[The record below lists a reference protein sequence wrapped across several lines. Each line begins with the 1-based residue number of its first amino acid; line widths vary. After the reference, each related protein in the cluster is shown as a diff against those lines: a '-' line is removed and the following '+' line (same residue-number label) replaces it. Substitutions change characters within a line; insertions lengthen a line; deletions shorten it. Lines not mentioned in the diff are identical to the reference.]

1 MEARGAA
8 VCQAAHCA
16 KAVAAGAISFT
27 LAVPDER
34 FVMRLWLIPM
44 YLAFAFPLLA
54 SQAAAAAPPT
64 RMSLD
69 EQAQLQL
76 SLDRGAMLYTYDQ
89 AAWHSTDALV
99 EDLTKTETGNVRGW
113 VVTRESGLDKATYF
127 GLDGNTP
134 YRLYSASW
142 DGKAITARDKADPA
156 RREPLSAEEL
166 RLARALLVARP
177 VASKFARCGP
187 SPFNTVTLPGKT
199 ETDPIL
205 IYFMTPQT
213 KKDSY
218 PLGGHYRVEVRDGTV
233 VSDRAFTKSCL
244 KLSVLAPVAGGKPK
258 ALVVTH
264 LLDTVPTE
272 IHVFH
277 VFASSL
283 PLYVGVTDKRL
294 YGVDVRQG
302 QPRVRLLPG
311 K

>member
-1 MEARGAA
+1 MRFW
-8 VCQAAHCA
+8 CLPLLL
-16 KAVAAGAISFT
+16 AVAS
-27 LAVPDER
+27 
-34 FVMRLWLIPM
+34 
-44 YLAFAFPLLA
+44 PLHA
-54 SQAAAAAPPT
+54 DQAAASAPPT
-64 RMSLD
+64 RMSPD
-69 EQAQLQL
+69 EASQLQL
-76 SLDRGAMLYTYDQ
+76 SLDRGAMLYAYDQ

-99 EDLTKTETGNVRGW
+99 DDMTKAESNNVRGW
-113 VVTRESGLDKATYF
+113 VVTRGAGFEKATYF
-127 GLDGNTP
+127 GLNGDVP
-134 YRLYSASW
+134 YRIYSAAW
-142 DGKAITARDKADPA
+142 NGKTITARDKADLA

-166 RLARALLVARP
+166 RLARALLAARP
-177 VASKFARCGP
+177 VASKFARCGS

-199 ETDPIL
+199 EADPIL
-205 IYFMTPQT
+205 VYFMTPQT
-213 KKDSY
+213 KKDSF
-218 PLGGHYRVEVRDGTV
+218 PLGGHYRVEVRGGTV
-233 VSDRAFTKSCL
+233 ISDRAFTKSCL
-244 KLSVLAPVAGGKPK
+244 ELSVLAPVAGGKPK